1 MSADGVF
8 QDRASALSET
18 VLAELAESAEV
29 QSLLGKPARLYA
41 GSLRG
46 ASYPYV
52 SLERHETSDVSASM
66 APASEHILQFAS
78 FSRHGGLAEAKSI
91 LAALRTAVE
100 ALPKTLVGQRIVL
113 ALPFYCDAMRT
124 QNPLIFR
131 GVLRVRLYTEEL

>member
-8 QDRASALSET
+8 QDCASALSEA

-29 QSLLGKPARLYA
+29 QNLLGKPARLYT
-41 GSLRG
+41 GNPRG

-52 SLERHETSDVSASM
+52 LLERHETSDAGASI
-66 APASEHILQFAS
+66 APASEHVLQFAS
-78 FSRHGGLAEAKSI
+78 FSRHGGITEAKSI
-91 LAALRTAVE
+91 LGALRTTVE
-100 ALPKTLVGQRIVL
+100 GLPKALAGQRIVL
-113 ALPFYCDAMRT
+113 ALPQYCDAMRT